1 MDVEATIAAL
11 DRGEVRVAEKVD
23 GDWRVNEEAKA
34 AILEYF
40 RVRKVE
46 PIEVGPFEYLD
57 KIPLKRDHA
66 ARGVRV
72 VPPATARYGSFLSP
86 GVILMPSYVNI
97 GAWVGPNTMVDTWA
111 TVGSCAQI
119 GADVHLAGGVGIGG
133 VLEPVNARPVIV
145 EDGAFIG
152 SRCIVTEGCIVGEQA
167 ILGAGVVITASV
179 PIIDV
184 TGSEPV
190 EHRGAVPPRAVVV
203 PGVRQREFPAGDVR
217 VADAADRGLAGRAPR
232 PDVAERRAARVRDR
246 HLRRPGA
253 SARPGEPHPH
263 PKGGV
268 ALPPP
273 SPTTVS
279 GEPLRVRAGFVTG
292 ARQFLERLRRPGEPR
307 AAAGEA
313 HAQVAAGE
321 VHDDLAVAVR
331 RGRDRD
337 GARARTPPSPPPRA
351 PTRARSPRPAAPRA
365 RPARS
370 SAPGNADASRA
381 AGRALRSG
389 SDRP

>member
-11 DRGEVRVAEKVD
+11 DRGEMRVAEKVD
-23 GDWRVNEEAKA
+23 GEWRVNEEAKA

-66 ARGVRV
+66 ERGVRV

-145 EDGAFIG
+145 EDGAFVG

-179 PIIDV
+179 PDHRRDRFRAGGASRRRCRRAPSSCRV
-184 TGSEPV
+184 CGSASF
-190 EHRGAVPPRAVVV
+190 RRALR
-203 PGVRQREFPAGDVR
+203 P
-217 VADAADRGLAGRAPR
+217 ADAADRGLA
-232 PDVAERRAARVRDR
+232 
-246 HLRRPGA
+246 
-253 SARPGEPHPH
+253 
-263 PKGGV
+263 
-268 ALPPP
+268 
-273 SPTTVS
+273 
-279 GEPLRVRAGFVTG
+279 
-292 ARQFLERLRRPGEPR
+292 
-307 AAAGEA
+307 
-313 HAQVAAGE
+313 
-321 VHDDLAVAVR
+321 
-331 RGRDRD
+331 
-337 GARARTPPSPPPRA
+337 
-351 PTRARSPRPAAPRA
+351 
-365 RPARS
+365 
-370 SAPGNADASRA
+370 
-381 AGRALRSG
+381 
-389 SDRP
+389 